1 MSTINPYSGLGI
13 STLDTAKTSKPTSLA
28 QDEFLKLMTTQM
40 THQDPTKPMENNQF
54 LSQMAQFGTVSGIQD
69 LQKSFKDF
77 SASIS
82 SDQALQAASLVGRN
96 VSVPSDVGLLSAGG
110 EINGNFDLST
120 SSPDVDVVITDPQTG
135 DIIRKIPLGQQ
146 SAGAVP
152 FSWDGL
158 DSNGTPVSQFD
169 PPSNFRLMIPV
180 CRVPAEPDVVVK
192 HNPCLLRNPDKPCN
206 WSLPR
211 DQFRRRWILRNGD
224 RSVCQLSNALTNR
237 WNWLSQCLTWS

>member
-1 MSTINPYSGLGI
+1 MSTINPYSSLGI

-69 LQKSFKDF
+69 LQQSFKDF

-96 VSVPSDVGLLSAGG
+96 VSVPSDVGLLAAGG
-110 EINGNFDLST
+110 EINGNFDLTT
-120 SSPDVDVVITDPQTG
+120 SSPNVDVLITDPQTG
-135 DIIRKIPLGQQ
+135 DVIRKIPLGQQ
-146 SAGAVP
+146 TAGPVP

-158 DSNGTPVSQFD
+158 DANGTPVSPGLYNVQAEANIDGEHTVFQ
-169 PPSNFRLMIPV
+169 
-180 CRVPAEPDVVVK
+180 PAIDAKVESVTMSSGGNGVQVNLAGLGAVGFNK
-192 HNPCLLRNPDKPCN
+192 IK
-206 WSLPR
+206 
-211 DQFRRRWILRNGD
+211 QIL
-224 RSVCQLSNALTNR
+224 
-237 WNWLSQCLTWS
+237 

>member
-110 EINGNFDLST
+110 EINGNFERST

-158 DSNGTPVSQFD
+158 DSNGTPVSPGLYNVQAEANIDGEHTVFQPTID
-169 PPSNFRLMIPV
+169 AKVESVTMSNGGNGVQVNLAGLGAVGFNKI
-180 CRVPAEPDVVVK
+180 K
-192 HNPCLLRNPDKPCN
+192 
-206 WSLPR
+206 
-211 DQFRRRWILRNGD
+211 QIL
-224 RSVCQLSNALTNR
+224 
-237 WNWLSQCLTWS
+237 